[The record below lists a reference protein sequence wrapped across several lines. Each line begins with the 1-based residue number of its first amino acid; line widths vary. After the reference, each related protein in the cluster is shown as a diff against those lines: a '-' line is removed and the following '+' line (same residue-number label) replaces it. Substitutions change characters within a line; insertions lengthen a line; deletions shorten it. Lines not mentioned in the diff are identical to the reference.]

1 MLELLLLIAVGRV
14 LIHLWGKF
22 PLPAWFENSK
32 FGMLHHCTE
41 CAGVWIYSII
51 FLIFRV
57 DILSMIGLPNVF
69 IGWFIGGALISFI
82 MNLLEIGFRERFMT
96 ITIE

>member
-1 MLELLLLIAVGRV
+1 
-14 LIHLWGKF
+14 
-22 PLPAWFENSK
+22 
-32 FGMLHHCTE
+32 
-41 CAGVWIYSII
+41 
-51 FLIFRV
+51 
-57 DILSMIGLPNVF
+57 LPNVF